1 MSTTNSLTADAATQT
16 AVVSPIRPLLLLPIG
31 LFRNATS
38 DYVLVQPLGGHI
50 VRLSVSVPTAGLRLI
65 SLGDGFAVI
74 EDSNTIHRV
83 FLG

>member
-16 AVVSPIRPLLLLPIG
+16 AVSPIRPLLLLIG

-38 DYVLVQPLGGHI
+38 DYVLVQPLGGDIGH
-50 VRLSVSVPTAGLRLI
+50 LSVSVPTAGLRLI

>member
-16 AVVSPIRPLLLLPIG
+16 AVSPIRPLLLLLLIG

-38 DYVLVQPLGGHI
+38 DYVLVQPLGGDI

>member
-16 AVVSPIRPLLLLPIG
+16 AVSPIRPLLLLLIG
-31 LFRNATS
+31 LFRKATS
-38 DYVLVQPLGGHI
+38 DYVLVQPLGGDI

>member
-1 MSTTNSLTADAATQT
+1 MSTTNPLTADAATQT
-16 AVVSPIRPLLLLPIG
+16 AVSPIRPLLLIG

-38 DYVLVQPLGGHI
+38 DYVLVQPLGGDI

>member
-1 MSTTNSLTADAATQT
+1 MSTTNSLTPDAATQT
-16 AVVSPIRPLLLLPIG
+16 AVSPIRPLLLIG

-38 DYVLVQPLGGHI
+38 DYVLVQSLGGDI
-50 VRLSVSVPTAGLRLI
+50 VRLSVSVPTAGLHLI

>member
-16 AVVSPIRPLLLLPIG
+16 AVSPIRPRLLIG

-38 DYVLVQPLGGHI
+38 DYVLVQPLGGDI

>member
-1 MSTTNSLTADAATQT
+1 MSTTDSLTADAATQT
-16 AVVSPIRPLLLLPIG
+16 AVSPIRPLRLIG

-38 DYVLVQPLGGHI
+38 DYVLVQPLGGDI

>member
-16 AVVSPIRPLLLLPIG
+16 AVSPIRPLLLIG

-38 DYVLVQPLGGHI
+38 DYVLVQPLGGDI

-65 SLGDGFAVI
+65 SLGDSFAVI

>member
-16 AVVSPIRPLLLLPIG
+16 AVSPIRPLLLIG

-38 DYVLVQPLGGHI
+38 DYVLVQPLGGDI

>member
-16 AVVSPIRPLLLLPIG
+16 AVSPIRPLLLLLIG

-38 DYVLVQPLGGHI
+38 DYVLVQPLGGDI

-65 SLGDGFAVI
+65 SLGDGFTVI

>member
-16 AVVSPIRPLLLLPIG
+16 AVSPIRPLLLIG

-38 DYVLVQPLGGHI
+38 DYVLVQPLGGDI
-50 VRLSVSVPTAGLRLI
+50 VRLSVSVPTAGLRLV

>member
-1 MSTTNSLTADAATQT
+1 MSTTNSLTPDAATQT
-16 AVVSPIRPLLLLPIG
+16 AVSPIRPLLLIG

-38 DYVLVQPLGGHI
+38 DYVLAQPLGGDI

>member
-1 MSTTNSLTADAATQT
+1 MSRTNSLTADAATQT
-16 AVVSPIRPLLLLPIG
+16 AVSPIRPLLLLLIG

-38 DYVLVQPLGGHI
+38 DYVLVQPLGGDI

>member
-16 AVVSPIRPLLLLPIG
+16 AVVSPIRPLLLLLIG

-38 DYVLVQPLGGHI
+38 DYVLVQPLGGDI

>member
-16 AVVSPIRPLLLLPIG
+16 AVSPIRLLLLIG

-38 DYVLVQPLGGHI
+38 DYVLVQPLGGDI

>member
-16 AVVSPIRPLLLLPIG
+16 AVSPIRPLLLIG

-38 DYVLVQPLGGHI
+38 DDVLVQPLGGDI

>member
-16 AVVSPIRPLLLLPIG
+16 AVSPIRPLLLLLIG

>member
-1 MSTTNSLTADAATQT
+1 MATTNSLTADAATQT
-16 AVVSPIRPLLLLPIG
+16 AVSPIRPLLLIG

-38 DYVLVQPLGGHI
+38 DYVLVQPLGGDI

>member
-16 AVVSPIRPLLLLPIG
+16 AVSPIRPLLLLLIG

-38 DYVLVQPLGGHI
+38 DYVLVQPLGGDI

>member
-1 MSTTNSLTADAATQT
+1 MSTTDSLTADAATQT
-16 AVVSPIRPLLLLPIG
+16 AVSPIRPLLLIG

-38 DYVLVQPLGGHI
+38 DYVLVQPLGGDI

>member
-16 AVVSPIRPLLLLPIG
+16 AVSPIRPLLLLIG

-38 DYVLVQPLGGHI
+38 DYVLVQPLGGDI

-65 SLGDGFAVI
+65 SLGDGFTVI

>member
-1 MSTTNSLTADAATQT
+1 MSTTNSLTADAATQI
-16 AVVSPIRPLLLLPIG
+16 AVSPIRPLLLIG

-38 DYVLVQPLGGHI
+38 DYVLVQPLGGDI

-65 SLGDGFAVI
+65 SLGDGFTVI

>member
-1 MSTTNSLTADAATQT
+1 MSTTNSLTPDAVTQT
-16 AVVSPIRPLLLLPIG
+16 AVSPIRPLLLIG

-38 DYVLVQPLGGHI
+38 DYVLVQPLGGDI

>member
-16 AVVSPIRPLLLLPIG
+16 AVSPISPLLLIG

-38 DYVLVQPLGGHI
+38 DYVLVQPLGGDI

>member
-1 MSTTNSLTADAATQT
+1 MSTTNSLTPDAATQT
-16 AVVSPIRPLLLLPIG
+16 AVSPIRPLLLIG

-38 DYVLVQPLGGHI
+38 DYVLVQPLGGDI

>member
-1 MSTTNSLTADAATQT
+1 MSTTNSLTADAAMQT
-16 AVVSPIRPLLLLPIG
+16 AVSPIRPLLLIG

-38 DYVLVQPLGGHI
+38 DYVLVQPLGGDI

>member
-1 MSTTNSLTADAATQT
+1 MSTTNSLTPDAATQT
-16 AVVSPIRPLLLLPIG
+16 AVSPIRPLLLIG

-38 DYVLVQPLGGHI
+38 DDVLVQPLGGDI
-50 VRLSVSVPTAGLRLI
+50 IRLSVSVPTASLRLI

>member
-16 AVVSPIRPLLLLPIG
+16 AVSPIRPLLLLLIG

-38 DYVLVQPLGGHI
+38 DYVLVQPLGGDI
-50 VRLSVSVPTAGLRLI
+50 VRLSVSVPTASLRLI

>member
-16 AVVSPIRPLLLLPIG
+16 AVSSIRPLLLLLIG

-38 DYVLVQPLGGHI
+38 DYVLVQPLGGDI